1 MNEKQTE
8 LAIILNEIYTQTK
21 QYQDIDVLKL
31 DPETLD
37 QMHKEKLEYIRQFL
51 NVKLMSTVRFGNE
64 STADVIRKK
73 IEIFE
78 DMG

>member
-1 MNEKQTE
+1 MNEKQAE
-8 LAIILNEIYTQTK
+8 LAAILGEIYTQTK

-31 DPETLD
+31 DPEVID

-78 DMG
+78 GMG